1 MGKVLVLILIA
12 LGTNV
17 NAAADAEEK
26 LSNNLLDRASV
37 LNSAHADA
45 DLDATTIAKPV
56 MVAGG
61 VAMRPMTP
69 VMGRVVAANAGR
81 EFGGTNKNL
90 AGQGMPCT
98 NYDEV
103 ITEFGWFGAI
113 GGAKNRGKAAPAKK
127 TVVTQTKDGKRV
139 FGGTNQL
146 LAGQGKACT
155 NYDEPIQAFG
165 WFGAI
170 GGRREKSQVEKKKVV
185 KKFR

>member
-1 MGKVLVLILIA
+1 M
-12 LGTNV
+12 TMP
-17 NAAADAEEK
+17 
-26 LSNNLLDRASV
+26 
-37 LNSAHADA
+37 
-45 DLDATTIAKPV
+45 KPV
-56 MVAGG
+56 MASGG
-61 VAMRPMTP
+61 AMRPMTVQVP
-69 VMGRVVAANAGR
+69 RVPPCAAKK
-81 EFGGTNKNL
+81 EFGGTNQNL